1 MVGGD
6 MTAVDVDALKRFLDS
21 ELYSRLEDFYLRQPQ
36 TLPRPDFK
44 TFYGW
49 LVGDI
54 AAEFFNHPA
63 KMNPWL
69 SAILWQHA
77 ESDDVVLDPMCG
89 VGGTVIP
96 GLLLKPPRKVVL
108 NDIVPEYV
116 NVAKTL
122 CEEIANTLQLPTKV
136 EAYTMNASCLYEKIG
151 RRSVDIIITSPPYG
165 KLSRTSPKYGLPFR
179 QEYRGG
185 GWGDLATFA
194 NGHYSAAWLQVITS
208 MYLMLDQRGQAVINV
223 KNTRTYKQKLP
234 PLTNITEEHM
244 KYVGFKNISTKEFVL
259 GYESPYAAVRRV
271 RGENTDHLQKEY
283 VVTGEKP

>member
-108 NDIVPEYV
+108 NDIVPQYTET
-116 NVAKTL
+116 AKTI
-122 CEEIANTLQLPTKV
+122 CEDIISALGLPTKV
-136 EAYTMNASCLYEKIG
+136 EAYATNAACLYEKVG
-151 RRSVDIIITSPPYG
+151 RRSVDIVITSPPYG
-165 KLSRTSPKYGLPFR
+165 KLHRTSPKYGLPFR
-179 QEYRGG
+179 QTYRGG

-194 NGHYSAAWLQVITS
+194 NGHYAIAWLQIITAI
-208 MYLMLDQRGQAVINV
+208 YLVLDQGGNAIINV

-234 PLTNITEEHM
+234 PLTTITTEHM
-244 KYVGFKNISTKEFVL
+244 RYVGFKNISTKQFTL
-259 GYESPYAAVRRV
+259 AYESPYAAVRRA
-271 RGENTDHLQKEY
+271 RGEQMEHLQLEY

>member
-1 MVGGD
+1 
-6 MTAVDVDALKRFLDS
+6 MTSTIDVEALKRFLDS
-21 ELYSRLEDFYLRQPQ
+21 ELYSRLEDFYLRQPH

-63 KMNPWL
+63 KMSPWL
-69 SAILWQHA
+69 ASILWQYIG
-77 ESDDVVLDPMCG
+77 SDDTVLDPMCG

-96 GLLLKPPRKVVL
+96 GLLVKPPRRIIL

-116 NVAKTL
+116 NTARTV
-122 CEEIANTLQLPTKV
+122 CEEVIAALGLPTKI
-136 EAYTMNASCLYEKIG
+136 EAYVMNASCLYEKVG
-151 RRSVDIIITSPPYG
+151 RRSVDIVITSPPYG
-165 KLSRTSPKYGLPFR
+165 KLNLASPKYGLPFR
-179 QEYRGG
+179 QVYRGG
-185 GWGDLATFA
+185 GWGDLSTFA
-194 NGHYSAAWLQVITS
+194 NGHYAAAWLQVITS
-208 MYLMLDQRGQAVINV
+208 MYLMLDQGGKAVVNL

-259 GYESPYAAVRRV
+259 EYESPYAAVRRV